1 MALPSYDLWV
11 LPSAGTSSTL
21 TTVLPESAS
30 IRAPESNSL
39 LQPFPVSL
47 WRSLINTHCDLGI
60 IPDI

>member
-1 MALPSYDLWV
+1 MALPSYDLWF

-30 IRAPESNSL
+30 ISAPESNSL
-39 LQPFPVSL
+39 LQPFLVSL

-60 IPDI
+60 IPD